1 MKAQCLPFNR
11 IPHTSRLF
19 TDFLAGS
26 PGTRPFYPRTPDF
39 SNWLKQEAGLI
50 RYDGDRRERVSA
62 VLERQNTAFGSGK
75 RTLENIARLRNGA
88 VAAVTGQQVGLFG
101 GPLFSIFKALTAVK
115 LSDEAS
121 RAGVACVPVFWL
133 ATEDHDLAEKL
144 RGSHMALYLLV
155 EAADGYRVVFALPEL
170 DRRFTERV
178 VLLAEHRD
186 GQPLAAAEGPL
197 RLVVPEEK
205 RHGAMGAA
213 GGSCT
218 VRRAP

>member
-133 ATEDHDLAEKL
+133 ATEDHDLAEVNHVDIPDASGKL
-144 RGSHMALYLLV
+144 DS
-155 EAADGYRVVFALPEL
+155 VV
-170 DRRFTERV
+170 
-178 VLLAEHRD
+178 
-186 GQPLAAAEGPL
+186 
-197 RLVVPEEK
+197 
-205 RHGAMGAA
+205 HGC
-213 GGSCT
+213 SCCG
-218 VRRAP
+218 RCSRE